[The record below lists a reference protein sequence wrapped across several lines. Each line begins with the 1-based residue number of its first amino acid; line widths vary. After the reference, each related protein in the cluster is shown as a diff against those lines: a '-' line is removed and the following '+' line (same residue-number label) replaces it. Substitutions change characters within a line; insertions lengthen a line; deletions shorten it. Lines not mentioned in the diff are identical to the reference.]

1 MYDVRLARANVR
13 RTLVVPLVFA
23 IGALF
28 AAPAGAQAA
37 VRPEI
42 GQNPVTIAVGL
53 SPRGLALDQAAHT
66 VYVADDN
73 SDAVSVIGGN
83 RVLATIVLPAGSGPQ
98 GVAWDSNNNTIWVAN
113 TNGTVSV
120 INAANN
126 LLIRTF
132 NVDVN
137 GANKIPNRVVVDTA
151 DHIVYVGLWLGYIL
165 AVSDVT
171 YAVAPVYN
179 SNSTT
184 HIQLGAYD
192 SQTGLLLASAWDRAS
207 VYEINRAGNIVATV
221 SNLGA
226 VPTEPEVDQTRGL
239 FFTGV
244 PAEVYGYH
252 EGVNAAPAPSQF
264 NDVFGNVLVPED
276 FAVDSATGI
285 VYTAFNN
292 TTGANGQVDGLNEVT
307 GIPIGAALAGVD
319 PSAIIVDP
327 TVGAMGTVYVA
338 NATSN
343 TVTEF
348 SG

>member
-1 MYDVRLARANVR
+1 MDDIRLTRANVR
-13 RTLVVPLVFA
+13 RTLAVPLALA
-23 IGALF
+23 ITALF
-28 AAPAGAQAA
+28 AVPAGAQAA
-37 VRPEI
+37 ARPEI

-53 SPRGLALDQAAHT
+53 DPRGLALDQTAHT

-73 SDAVSVIGGN
+73 SDAVSVIGAN
-83 RVLATIVLPAGSGPQ
+83 RVLATIALPAGSGPQ
-98 GVAWDSNNNTIWVAN
+98 GVAWDSNNDTIWVAN

-120 INAANN
+120 INAVNN
-126 LLIRTF
+126 LVIKTI

-137 GANKIPNRVVVDTA
+137 GANEIPNRVVVDTA
-151 DHIVYVGLWLGYIL
+151 DHTVFVGLWLGYIL

-171 YAVAPVYN
+171 YAVAPLYN

-184 HIQLGAYD
+184 HIQLGGYD
-192 SQTGLLLASAWDRAS
+192 SQTGLLLASAWDKAS

-244 PAEVYGYH
+244 PAGVYGYQ
-252 EGVNAAPAPSQF
+252 EGVNAAPAPFQF
-264 NDVFGNVLVPED
+264 HTIFGAVLEPTD

-285 VYTAFNN
+285 VYTALNN

-307 GIPIGAALAGVD
+307 GVPIGAALVGVG

-327 TVGAMGTVYVA
+327 TAGAMGTVFVA
-338 NATSN
+338 NGTSN